1 MIKKLYVNGI
11 FLKSLN
17 LGNLKMTRKLLL
29 AIPAALSLAACGGG
43 GDDDVTTV
51 PAQAQYSYTTSAPNW
66 TTTLPANLTTY
77 AERDGTNVTSSQK
90 VVNVEY
96 KQWNSTRGAHYQ
108 VDVQINGDVI
118 TLTWDA
124 TEQLH
129 VGTYNGR
136 TYVYDAVTITD
147 NDPTAPETVAE
158 VSDIISIDLTNPNS
172 IATEGAYGVMGFE
185 TPDSV
190 VAAATGTANY
200 TGRGNMVFMSANA
213 VDVADMQANFAVNFT
228 NSTISG
234 AVDIDDPRTGPLT
247 YNFATF
253 NVPQTALTGNGF
265 SAQPTAT
272 VNNPGGNTHI
282 FSNETINGTFYGDNS
297 EVLAGVLSADYT
309 ENGAPGVAI
318 GTYWGH

>member
-77 AERDGTNVTSSQK
+77 AERDGTNVNSSQK

-96 KQWNSTRGAHYQ
+96 KQWNSTLGAHYQ

-147 NDPTAPETVAE
+147 NDPTAPETVAG
-158 VSDIISIDLTNPNS
+158 VFDIISIDLTNPNS

-272 VNNPGGNTHI
+272 VNNPAETPISLVMRPSTGHFTGITAK
-282 FSNETINGTFYGDNS
+282 FSPA
-297 EVLAGVLSADYT
+297 L
-309 ENGAPGVAI
+309 
-318 GTYWGH
+318 

>member
-1 MIKKLYVNGI
+1 
-11 FLKSLN
+11 
-17 LGNLKMTRKLLL
+17 
-29 AIPAALSLAACGGG
+29 
-43 GDDDVTTV
+43 
-51 PAQAQYSYTTSAPNW
+51 
-66 TTTLPANLTTY
+66 
-77 AERDGTNVTSSQK
+77 
-90 VVNVEY
+90 VNVEY
-96 KQWNSTRGAHYQ
+96 KQWNSTRGAHDQ

-234 AVDIDDPRTGPLT
+234 AVDIDDPRTNPLT

-265 SAQPTAT
+265 SAQPTVT
-272 VNNPGGNTHI
+272 VNNPGGNTL
-282 FSNETINGTFYGDNS
+282 Y
-297 EVLAGVLSADYT
+297 L
-309 ENGAPGVAI
+309 
-318 GTYWGH
+318 

>member
-1 MIKKLYVNGI
+1 
-11 FLKSLN
+11 
-17 LGNLKMTRKLLL
+17 MTRKLLL

-51 PAQAQYSYTTSAPNW
+51 PAQAQCSYTTSAPNW
-66 TTTLPANLTTY
+66 TTTLPASLTTY

-90 VVNVEY
+90 VANVEY
-96 KQWNSTRGAHYQ
+96 KQWNSTRGDHDQ

-118 TLTWDA
+118 TLAWDA
-124 TEQLH
+124 TEQAH

-136 TYVYDAVTITD
+136 TYVYDAAPITD

-158 VSDIISIDLTNPNS
+158 AFIFVSLDLTNPNS
-172 IATEGAYGVMGFE
+172 IPTEFAYGVMGFE

-200 TGRGNMVFMSANA
+200 TGRGNMVFMSASA
-213 VDVADMQANFAVNFT
+213 VDVAEMQANFAVNFT

-234 AVDIDDPRTGPLT
+234 EVDIDDPRTGPLT
-247 YNFATF
+247 YNFATV

-265 SAQPTAT
+265 SAQPTVT
-272 VNNPGGNTHI
+272 VNNPGGNTYT
-282 FSNETINGTFYGDNS
+282 FNNETINGTFYGDNS

-309 ENGAPGVAI
+309 ENGAPGVAL
-318 GTYWGH
+318 GTYWGN

>member
-1 MIKKLYVNGI
+1 
-11 FLKSLN
+11 
-17 LGNLKMTRKLLL
+17 MTQKLLL

-43 GDDDVTTV
+43 GDDDV
-51 PAQAQYSYTTSAPNW
+51 TSAPNW

-77 AERDGTNVTSSQK
+77 AERDGTNVTASQK

-96 KQWNSTRGAHYQ
+96 KQWNSTRGAHDQ

-158 VSDIISIDLTNPNS
+158 VSDIICIDLTNPNS

>member
-1 MIKKLYVNGI
+1 
-11 FLKSLN
+11 
-17 LGNLKMTRKLLL
+17 MTQKLLL

-51 PAQAQYSYTTSAPNW
+51 PAQAQYSDTTSAPNW

-90 VVNVEY
+90 VVNVEF
-96 KQWNSTRGAHYQ
+96 KQWNSTRGGHDQ

-136 TYVYDAVTITD
+136 TYVYASDSITD
-147 NDPTAPETVAE
+147 NDPNAPETVAE
-158 VSDIISIDLTNPNS
+158 EFSIVSIDLTNPNS
-172 IATEGAYGVMGFE
+172 IPTELTAGVVGFE

-200 TGRGNMVFMSANA
+200 TGVGGMAFISANA
-213 VDVADMQANFAVNFT
+213 VEVADTQANFAVNFT

-234 AVDIDDPRTGPLT
+234 TVDIDDPLTNPLT
-247 YNFATF
+247 YNFATV

-265 SAQPTAT
+265 SAQPTVT
-272 VNNPGGNTHI
+272 VNNPGGNTYT
-282 FSNETINGTFYGDNS
+282 FNNETINGTFYGDNS

>member
-1 MIKKLYVNGI
+1 
-11 FLKSLN
+11 
-17 LGNLKMTRKLLL
+17 
-29 AIPAALSLAACGGG
+29 
-43 GDDDVTTV
+43 
-51 PAQAQYSYTTSAPNW
+51 
-66 TTTLPANLTTY
+66 
-77 AERDGTNVTSSQK
+77 
-90 VVNVEY
+90 
-96 KQWNSTRGAHYQ
+96 
-108 VDVQINGDVI
+108 
-118 TLTWDA
+118 
-124 TEQLH
+124 
-129 VGTYNGR
+129 
-136 TYVYDAVTITD
+136 VYDAVTITD